1 MKKFNPFSI
10 PITPI
15 IAALIPVAFLAAANI
30 KQIDKSDIS
39 RSFFFL
45 FVFGIAVLLILRVIT
60 RSWTSASLI
69 GGFFILL
76 FFSYGHVYQWL
87 EPRKLFLSHH
97 SILFSL
103 FLAVGGVITWVI
115 LRFKENA
122 RQLIVPINLILLVLF
137 LFSAIPATTKL
148 IQYDMELRNKSKAV
162 VSAQAGLPDVYFII
176 LDAYARN
183 DVLQSK
189 FGFDNSNFTGHLK
202 DLGFSVIPCSQSNY
216 QITMIS
222 ILSTLSMDYIS
233 DTPTDTTKQGWSSD
247 ITIEREKI
255 IHNPV
260 RTKLEGLGYTTV
272 SFESAYPWSETPDV
286 DYYYKVDL
294 NHKYSVLNK
303 FETILLN
310 SSMGIL
316 YTEYSKRFISSGQSN
331 PINLDTFDESAE
343 YYYLVHRN
351 TLDKLDTVAQ
361 LKSPKYVYAHLG
373 APHEP
378 YVLAQDGSFALGT
391 KHSGDPYINQLIY
404 VNKRITKIVETILRE
419 SKIPPIIILESDHGY
434 DPKDKNTRLK
444 NLMAFYAPEEIRNQ
458 LYPTMT
464 PINSFRIVLNY
475 LDGGSRPL
483 LRDYSFFSPDMGKV
497 DFELVPNQC
506 Q

>member
-1 MKKFNPFSI
+1 MKKFNPLSLPFTS
-10 PITPI
+10 I
-15 IAALIPVAFLAAANI
+15 IAALIPIAFLAAANI
-30 KQIDKSDIS
+30 NQIDKSDIA
-39 RSFFFL
+39 RSVLFQFL
-45 FVFGIAVLLILRVIT
+45 LGLVVLLVLRLVT
-60 RSWTSASLI
+60 RSWMSASLI
-69 GGFFILL
+69 GGLLILL

-87 EPRKLFLSHH
+87 EPRKLFLSYH
-97 SILFSL
+97 SVLFPL
-103 FLAVGGVITWVI
+103 FLITGGVTTWII
-115 LRFKENA
+115 LRFKENVK
-122 RQLIVPINLILLVLF
+122 QLIVPINLILLVLF

-148 IQYDMELRNKSKAV
+148 IRYDMELRNKSHSV

-183 DVLQSK
+183 DILLSK

-202 DLGFSVIPCSQSNY
+202 DLGFTIIPCSQSNY
-216 QITMIS
+216 QVTMIS
-222 ILSTLSMDYIS
+222 ILSTLSMDYQS
-233 DTPTDTTKQGWSSD
+233 DTPADTTLQGWSSD
-247 ITIEREKI
+247 IMIEREKI

-260 RTKLEGLGYTTV
+260 RTKLEELGYTTV
-272 SFESAYPWSETPDV
+272 SFEFAYPWSETPDV

-294 NHKYSVLNK
+294 NKKYSVLNK

-316 YTEYSKRFISSGQSN
+316 YSEFSERFAPSGQTE
-331 PINLDTFDESAE
+331 PVDFDTFDESAE

-378 YVLAQDGSFALGT
+378 YVLAQDGSFALEA
-391 KHSGDPYINQLIY
+391 KHPGDPYINQLIY
-404 VNKRITKIVETILRE
+404 VNKRITKIIETILRE
-419 SKIPPIIILESDHGY
+419 SGTPPIIILESDHGY
-434 DPKDKNTRLK
+434 DPIDKNSRLK
-444 NLMAFYAPEEIRNQ
+444 NLMAVYAPEEIRDQ
-458 LYPTMT
+458 LYSTMT

-475 LDGGSRPL
+475 LDGGNRPIL
-483 LRDYSFFSPDMGKV
+483 SDYSFFSPDIGKI
-497 DFELVPNQC
+497 DFEVIPNRC